1 MNIDFVAHS
10 VQLDDNIRD
19 YAETK
24 LSKLTKFLDEPIE
37 IRVSLAQERHRC
49 VADLRVAHRFGLIQ
63 ATEETDD
70 VLDAINLA
78 VDKAGK
84 QARRSRKKFMDKRR
98 KADRNNGN
106 QWPVDVLEKAS
117 MNTGTGAKPRIVKSS
132 VLSIKPMSLDE
143 AALHLEGSKNDFFV
157 FRDANSDQVSVL
169 YKRKDSNYGL
179 ISPE

>member
-10 VQLDDNIRD
+10 VQLDDTIRD
-19 YAETK
+19 YTENK

-49 VADLRVAHRFGLIQ
+49 LAELRVAHRFGLIQ

-70 VLDAINLA
+70 FLDAINLA

-117 MNTGTGAKPRIVKSS
+117 LNTGIAPRIVKSS
-132 VLSIKPMSLDE
+132 FLSIKPMTLDE
-143 AALHLEGSKNDFFV
+143 AAMSLEESKNDFLV
-157 FRDANSDQVSVL
+157 FRDANNDQISVL